1 MMGTPEAK
9 NWRPGARLQPS
20 GGLRLADHAALHSAA
35 FHVAAALLFVLAAS
49 LVRESSAQS
58 DGARPAGL
66 PTLTRASD
74 IIHMS
79 KEEAA
84 RNYPVHLRCVVTFY
98 DSLLVLFVHDASG
111 AVYVDL
117 AKGQTIPLHAGDR
130 IDVTGHTD
138 PGNFAADVGGAT
150 VTLLGPG
157 QLPVPEPQTMD
168 RLITGVEDGQW
179 VSIEGAVRSIALVQ
193 GELLITIASGGRR
206 IEAVIEDPRPGY
218 ENLIDA
224 DIRIAGNCGPIFN
237 HKRQLLGIR
246 LWTPSLDQ
254 IKVLK
259 PAAADPFSL
268 PLHPI
273 DSLLQLERQEQ
284 YARRVRVQGRI
295 TLEWSGRWV
304 FLTGET
310 GSLAVAATQ
319 PTGLKLGQMVDVVG
333 FPTFG
338 DYSPLLQDPIF
349 RATGGV
355 APAQP
360 RTVTA
365 GDARLGGYESQLIR
379 VNGELVHQ
387 YAGLDGQI
395 LELQADKI
403 TFTATLPDDL
413 QGQKLAGLPDG
424 SRLQLSG
431 ISVEDVNHDRNH
443 TPKGFHLLLRSPED
457 VVLLIR
463 PSWWSSGHTRYVLGL
478 TILGI
483 LLVLLWVVILRKR
496 VHHQTE
502 LIRKQLVKAA
512 ALTEAAEAGSRAKSE
527 FLANMSH
534 EIRTPM
540 NGVIGMTDL
549 ALDTEL
555 TAEQREYLQ
564 TVKFSADSLLNVIN
578 DILDFSKIEA
588 GKIDIEVIEFD
599 LWECLETTLKDF
611 ARRAE
616 EKDLELLCDIA
627 DDVPEYVLGDSTRL
641 RQILLNLVG
650 NALKFTLQGEVR
662 LGVAVESNDGHH
674 HVLHFIVA
682 DTGIGVPAD
691 KLKLVFEP
699 FTQADLS
706 TTRKFGGTG
715 LGLTITS
722 RLVEMMGGKIWV
734 ESEPGNGTQF
744 HFTLQFGI
752 AVSGRERATGN
763 ALEERAFAELSL
775 GRVLAVD
782 DNQTNRRILEGTLH
796 RWGLRATSVEGGRE
810 ALAELAAATK
820 SNDPYTLVL
829 TDMCMPSMDGFDL
842 VERMRL
848 RPELSAT
855 AVVMLT
861 SAGYRGDAARCEQL
875 DISAYLVKPVRQ
887 AELREAIARALG
899 TRARQPIPIT
909 SFSIPAPGAPPGAPA
924 ELPVKPLRILLAED
938 NAVNQRLTTRL
949 LEKRG
954 HSVVVVGNGLE
965 ALQAIGQSSFDV
977 VLMDLQMPMMG
988 GIEATTTLRKTE
1000 AATGLHQRVIAL
1012 TAHAMKGDAEHC
1024 LEMGMDGYLSK
1035 PIRPQ
1040 ELDAVLKGCA
1050 LHNPV
1055 GASVERLP

>member
-1 MMGTPEAK
+1 VAG
-9 NWRPGARLQPS
+9 
-20 GGLRLADHAALHSAA
+20 HAALRGAA
-35 FHVAAALLFVLAAS
+35 FHVAAALLFVLAVS

-58 DGARPAGL
+58 GGARPAGL
-66 PTLTRASD
+66 PTVTRAKD

-98 DSLLVLFVHDASG
+98 DSLLVLFVHDSSG

-117 AKGQTIPLHAGDR
+117 AKGQNVPLHAGDR

-273 DSLLQLERQEQ
+273 DSLLQLERQQQ
-284 YARRVRVQGRI
+284 YARRVRVHGMI
-295 TLEWSGRWV
+295 TLEWPGRWV

-349 RATGGV
+349 RATEGG

-365 GDARLGGYESQLIR
+365 GGARLGGYESQLIR

-395 LELQADKI
+395 LELQADGI
-403 TFTATLPDDL
+403 TFTATLPGDL
-413 QGQKLAGLPDG
+413 QGQKLAGLPNG

-496 VHHQTE
+496 VHQQTE

-564 TVKFSADSLLNVIN
+564 TVKFSADSLLNIIN

-599 LWECLETTLKDF
+599 LWECLETTLKTF

-627 DDVPEYVLGDSTRL
+627 HDVPEYVLGDSTRV

-650 NALKFTLQGEVR
+650 NALKFTLRGEVR

-674 HVLHFIVA
+674 HLLHFTVA

-691 KLKLVFEP
+691 KLKLVFDP

-734 ESEPGNGTQF
+734 DSEFGKGTQF

-752 AVSGRERATGN
+752 AESGRERATGN
-763 ALEERAFAELSL
+763 ALEERAFAELSR

-782 DNQTNRRILEGTLH
+782 DNRTNRRILEGILR
-796 RWGLRATSVEGGRE
+796 RWGLRATSVEGGKE

-842 VERMRL
+842 VERIRL

-861 SAGYRGDAARCEQL
+861 SAGYRGDAARCEL
-875 DISAYLVKPVRQ
+875 LNICAYLVKPVRQ
-887 AELREAIARALG
+887 TELREAIARALG
-899 TRARQPIPIT
+899 TRPRQPIPIIS
-909 SFSIPAPGAPPGAPA
+909 SFPAAGAPPGASA
-924 ELPVKPLRILLAED
+924 ELPVKALRVLLAED

-965 ALQAIGQSSFDV
+965 ALQAMGQSSFDV
-977 VLMDLQMPMMG
+977 VLMDLQMPVMG

-1040 ELDAVLKGCA
+1040 ELDAVLKDCA
-1050 LHNPV
+1050 LNHPV
-1055 GASVERLP
+1055 GSPVERLT